1 MIYEG
6 SRYVRTQVITP
17 VNSTGTAP
25 RVLDKRAIPETPGVI
40 TYIVVEGERLD
51 QLAARFYGDATKYWL
66 ILDANP
72 DCLNPFELLRP
83 GQQIRIPQ
91 NRVVTK

>member
-1 MIYEG
+1 MIFEG
-6 SRYVRTQVITP
+6 SRYLRTELISP
-17 VNSTGTAP
+17 LNSAGTAP
-25 RVLDKRAIPETPGVI
+25 RVLNQRAIPETPGVI

-51 QLAARFYGDATKYWL
+51 HLAARFYGDASKYWL

-72 DCLNPFELLRP
+72 DQLNPFELLRP
-83 GQQIRIPQ
+83 GRQIRIPQ